1 MKSKRDILEDI
12 HTNIQAM
19 IECDSISVDATEELQ
34 RIDSDIVKAI
44 ETERTNEQIEIL
56 SKEVDE
62 G

>member
-1 MKSKRDILEDI
+1 MKSRRDILEDI

-34 RIDSDIVKAI
+34 RIDSDILRAI
-44 ETERTNEQIEIL
+44 NEEGNKEQIELL

>member
-34 RIDSDIVKAI
+34 RIDSDILNAI
-44 ETERTNEQIEIL
+44 HDEGEKEQIEIL
-56 SKEVDE
+56 SNEVDE